1 MKCPVDARDDNK
13 GSFPEQELIEE
24 QFFEQFA
31 ALEDGL
37 ARFQVDM
44 RGMIENAK
52 LFGSLVRDMRRSIC
66 PATLSP
72 RQET

>member
-37 ARFQVDM
+37 ARLQVDM

-52 LFGSLVRDMRRSIC
+52 LFGSLVRHMRRSIC

-72 RQET
+72 RQEA